1 MRRTLY
7 GEDHED
13 FRTSVAA
20 FVDKEV
26 APHTERWD
34 AEGLVD
40 RAAWIAA
47 GELGLIGIAVPER
60 FGGGGV
66 PDFRYRMVVME
77 ELSRVGAN
85 SFNAGLSVQDDL
97 VIPYVV
103 DLGTEEQRQ
112 DWLPRLCAG
121 TAIGSLALTEP
132 GAGSDLRGIRTTAR
146 RAGDGWVLNGTK
158 TFISNGILA
167 DVAVVLAKVEP
178 AVDAAGFGLFLV
190 PTERPGFRCG
200 RKLDKLGLRGND
212 TAELFFED
220 VELSSAD
227 QLGTPGRGLAHVM
240 ERLPRERLSIAATSV
255 AASAAAYDW
264 TRRYCFERHAFGQPI
279 GDFQATRFA
288 LAEVETE
295 LDAATSM
302 LDRAVL
308 LLNEGALT
316 AVDAAKAK
324 WWITDLHQRVVDR
337 CLQLHGGY
345 GYMREYP
352 ISRAYADARIQPIY
366 GGTNEIMKE
375 VVGRDIAR
383 RSGFTPTRGAI

>member
-20 FVDKEV
+20 FVDKEA

-112 DWLPRLCAG
+112 DWLSRLCAG
-121 TAIGSLALTEP
+121 S
-132 GAGSDLRGIRTTAR
+132 SSTT
-146 RAGDGWVLNGTK
+146 
-158 TFISNGILA
+158 
-167 DVAVVLAKVEP
+167 
-178 AVDAAGFGLFLV
+178 
-190 PTERPGFRCG
+190 
-200 RKLDKLGLRGND
+200 
-212 TAELFFED
+212 
-220 VELSSAD
+220 SS
-227 QLGTPGRGLAHVM
+227 
-240 ERLPRERLSIAATSV
+240 
-255 AASAAAYDW
+255 
-264 TRRYCFERHAFGQPI
+264 
-279 GDFQATRFA
+279 
-288 LAEVETE
+288 
-295 LDAATSM
+295 
-302 LDRAVL
+302 
-308 LLNEGALT
+308 
-316 AVDAAKAK
+316 
-324 WWITDLHQRVVDR
+324 
-337 CLQLHGGY
+337 
-345 GYMREYP
+345 
-352 ISRAYADARIQPIY
+352 
-366 GGTNEIMKE
+366 
-375 VVGRDIAR
+375 
-383 RSGFTPTRGAI
+383 